1 MNNLYHKPFP
11 HSYDDNLINSFLL
24 KDIKENWPNNIS
36 SKWDESKD
44 VKVFRLESP
53 ESWLEMNDNQVK
65 FWKNFIKVHSK
76 EIIKKKFGLYERF
89 FEKKFNEKLDNI
101 FISAMGLTEFGL
113 NPNIKG
119 PPHCHFNEGVWLF
132 TILIHIEDKTP
143 KNSNYNR
150 GNTIFSI
157 KSNTMDEL
165 AKNLSKYPSA
175 KPDINLFEKEK
186 KTIPFLEGRVFSFL
200 ETSIS
205 YHGFD
210 EQTLINSI
218 NNPGKRKMIRI
229 HVSAPEK
236 FITSIFKFSDKA
248 SFRDAI
254 DKADAVPEIIKFY
267 KNDLNQL
274 KEFQEEEWVGRKNST
289 NIKINGVHNAEIAP
303 FFQDITA
310 GLLLVKL
317 YKKLF
322 RYPKKIISYLSRKLN
337 NYN

>member
-1 MNNLYHKPFP
+1 MNQLYQKPFP

-24 KDIKENWPNNIS
+24 KEIKENWPKNIS

-44 VKVFRLESP
+44 VKVFRLESS
-53 ESWLEMNDNQVK
+53 ESWLEMNDNQIK
-65 FWKNFIKVHSK
+65 FWKNFIKVKSK
-76 EIIKKKFGLYERF
+76 EIIKKKFDLYKSF
-89 FEKKFNEKLDNI
+89 FEKKFNEKLEDI

-157 KSNTMDEL
+157 KSNPMSEL
-165 AKNLSKYPSA
+165 AKTLSKYPSA
-175 KPDINLFEKEK
+175 KPDIALFEKEK
-186 KTIPFLEGRVFSFL
+186 KTIPFQEGRVFSFL

-210 EQTLINSI
+210 EQCLINSI

-229 HVSAPEK
+229 HVSAPEN
-236 FITSIFKFSDKA
+236 FITKTFKFSDKE
-248 SFRDAI
+248 SYRRAI
-254 DKADAVPEIIKFY
+254 DKADATSEIIKFY
-267 KNDLNQL
+267 ENDLNNL
-274 KEFQEEEWVGRKNST
+274 KEFQEEKWVEKKIST
-289 NIKINGVHNAEIAP
+289 NIKINGVHNTEIAP
-303 FFQDITA
+303 FFQEKTVAI
-310 GLLLVKL
+310 LLIKLCKKL
-317 YKKLF
+317 Y
-322 RYPKKIISYLSRKLN
+322 RYPKKIINYLNLKN
-337 NYN
+337 